1 MKIKGLSIK
10 LLTWSKVRDE
20 FNYPKEDD
28 NGGFEHGFE
37 FIVEEDEYKPDTQWF
52 KLESDMYTFI
62 NRNELKVIVVV

>member
-10 LLTWSKVRDE
+10 LLTWSVVRDE

-37 FIVEEDEYKPDTQWF
+37 FIVEEDEEKPDTQWF
-52 KLESDMYTFI
+52 TTEYDMYMFI
-62 NRNELKVIVVV
+62 NSNELKVIVVV